1 MSEPNPQEFH
11 APPPPLPV
19 QEPQA
24 PRPTHLRIPGIIILV
39 IGLALEVV
47 GIAKI
52 IPGGFFIGM
61 GFVFWG
67 GCLLG
72 FSFIPLPKREPGAP
86 EPMSAVE
93 TITAIFYEPSRVFK
107 NLGSNPRWLVP
118 FLIIGFLNVGYTL
131 AFTQRLGAE
140 RIVAYVTD
148 KMAQTPFIPPEA
160 VERAKVEQL
169 EQLKNPLIKTVTA
182 GASIAW
188 LFIRFAFV
196 AALLLLGVLVFGGR
210 MNYWQAFVVSVYSS
224 FPIAIIQRVVSF
236 ILLYIKSPDDIHP
249 IIGQETLLQDNLGI
263 LFVPAEHPVLYV
275 AASAIGILSL
285 YGLWLKAVGLRNA
298 GYRVSNAAAWST
310 AIALWLLGLGLVLI
324 FTALFPAFIS

>member
-1 MSEPNPQEFH
+1 VIF
-11 APPPPLPV
+11 
-19 QEPQA
+19 
-24 PRPTHLRIPGIIILV
+24 V
-39 IGLALEVV
+39 IGLVLEVL

-52 IPGGFFIGM
+52 IPGGPFIGA
-61 GFVFWG
+61 GFVLWG
-67 GCLLG
+67 GCLFG
-72 FSFIPLPKREPGAP
+72 FSFIPLPKRDAGAP
-86 EPMSAVE
+86 EPLSPLE
-93 TITAIFYEPSRVFK
+93 SITAIFYEPSRVFK
-107 NLGSNPRWLVP
+107 NLGANPRWLVP
-118 FLIIGFLNVGYTL
+118 FLIMALLNIGYTA

-140 RIVAYVTD
+140 RIVSYVTD

-160 VERAKVEQL
+160 VERAKVQQL
-169 EQLKNPLIKTVTA
+169 EQLKNPVQKTVIAA
-182 GASIAW
+182 GSMAW

-196 AALLLLGVLVFGGR
+196 AVLLLLGVLVFGGR
-210 MNYWQAFVVSVYSS
+210 MNYWQAFVVSVYSA

-249 IIGQETLLQDNLGI
+249 IIGQETLVQDNLGI
-263 LFVPAEHPVLYV
+263 LFLPADHPVLYV

-298 GYRVSNAAAWST
+298 GYKVSNAAAWST

>member
-1 MSEPNPQEFH
+1 MSEPNPQEFY
-11 APPPPLPV
+11 APPPPQPL
-19 QEPQA
+19 QEP
-24 PRPTHLRIPGIIILV
+24 PVSRPTYLRIPGIV
-39 IGLALEVV
+39 IGVVGLVLEVL

-52 IPGGFFIGM
+52 IPGGPFIGA
-61 GFVFWG
+61 GFVLWG
-67 GCLLG
+67 ICPFA
-72 FSFIPLPKREPGAP
+72 FSFIPLPKRDPGAP
-86 EPMSAVE
+86 APLSPLES
-93 TITAIFYEPSRVFK
+93 ITAIFYEPSRVFK
-107 NLGSNPRWLVP
+107 NLGANPRWLVP
-118 FLIIGFLNVGYTL
+118 FLIMALLNIGYTL

-140 RIVAYVTD
+140 RIVSYVTD

-160 VERAKVEQL
+160 VERAKVQQL
-169 EQLKNPLIKTVTA
+169 EQLQNPIQKTVIAA
-182 GASIAW
+182 GSMAW

-196 AALLLLGVLVFGGR
+196 AVLLLLGVLVFGGR
-210 MNYWQAFVVSVYSS
+210 MNYWQAFVVSVYSA

-249 IIGQETLLQDNLGI
+249 IIGQETLVQDNLGI

-275 AASAIGILSL
+275 AASAIGLLSF